1 MITKVVDALPPVT
14 AAEHQRL
21 LGAPRTSELHREILS
36 DIPAMNA
43 VQVGGKARCE
53 TLPSK
58 FTVAA
63 WNVERC
69 LFPEET
75 AAHLAPIAPD
85 IVLVSEVDHGMART
99 GQRHTTEAKAAALG
113 MTYAFG
119 VKFHELD
126 LGGPTECAYCTDD
139 FNALGW
145 HGNAVL
151 SSVPFE
157 RVVMFRLDDHGH
169 WFAAG
174 AGAVDPEQ
182 PRLGGRMAIAA
193 VL

>member
-99 GQRHTTEAKAAALG
+99 GRRHTTEAMAAALG

-119 VKFHELD
+119 VEFHELD
-126 LGGPTECAYCTDD
+126 LGGPTEPLIAPMILTHWAGTVTPCCPQ
-139 FNALGW
+139 LPSSGSLCSGW
-145 HGNAVL
+145 TITTIGLPPVPEPSTL
-151 SSVPFE
+151 SN
-157 RVVMFRLDDHGH
+157 H
-169 WFAAG
+169 A
-174 AGAVDPEQ
+174 
-182 PRLGGRMAIAA
+182 
-193 VL
+193 